1 MEACKCRSPTGFN
14 FGSYFFLVYINDLAD
29 GLSSNAE
36 LFEDD
41 TSLFSVIHDVVMSS
55 NELNNDIYQSKKW
68 TFQWK

>member
-1 MEACKCRSPTGFN
+1 MEACKCSSPTGFN
-14 FGSYFFLVYINDLAD
+14 FWSYFLLVYINDLAD